1 MWRSLFFNC
10 PVSFLSTN
18 TFVHLQNLSAKICY
32 LFSDA
37 THLIKIIFIVL
48 TTNTISEKNFL
59 TLKWFQTSMCYT
71 MTGSRLNNLLMIHIC
86 KVKLDEID
94 IKLKIIK
101 FTFSGYP
108 LPRTMYI

>member
-1 MWRSLFFNC
+1 
-10 PVSFLSTN
+10 
-18 TFVHLQNLSAKICY
+18 
-32 LFSDA
+32 
-37 THLIKIIFIVL
+37 
-48 TTNTISEKNFL
+48 
-59 TLKWFQTSMCYT
+59 